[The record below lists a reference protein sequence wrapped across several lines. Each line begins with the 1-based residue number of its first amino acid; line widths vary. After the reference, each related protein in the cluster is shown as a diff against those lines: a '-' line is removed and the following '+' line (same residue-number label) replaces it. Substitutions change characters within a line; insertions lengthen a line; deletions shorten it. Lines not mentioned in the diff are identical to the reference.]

1 MAVNAGVRGMQ
12 MQASIGLSIVMALV
26 LLFPL
31 PYLFIGLMT
40 GAFAKLHISHAVA
53 V

>member
-1 MAVNAGVRGMQ
+1 MR
-12 MQASIGLSIVMALV
+12 ASIGLSIVMALV